1 MQTLGQNLRHIGQLG
16 IKELLSLLRDPV
28 LLFLIAY
35 SFTFSVYT
43 PAKSAVMDVINA
55 SIAVVDEDGSNA
67 SNRVAA
73 ALLPPLFLP
82 PARLQFSQINPAM
95 NASKYTF
102 IVDIP
107 HNFESDL
114 RTNKKPTVEIIADA
128 TAMSQAGR
136 GPEYIRK
143 IINQEVQP
151 FWSGRN
157 NPANQNFL
165 PLSTRARFNP
175 NMQQGWFV
183 AVNQIINNIAVLGI
197 FLTGAAVLR
206 EREHGTLEHLL
217 VMPLRPA
224 ELMFAKIW
232 ANGLVVMIA
241 VMASLFLIVKGALG
255 VPVAGSILLFAFGLC
270 IYLFSIT
277 ALGIMLATLV
287 RSMPQFGLLAF
298 PVFIAMSLL
307 SGGQTPLESMPLVL
321 QKFMQFVPSTHFV
334 AFSQAVLFRNA
345 SFSMVWPAMT
355 KMFLIG
361 LAYTLFSLSRFRKM
375 LAAIQ

>member
-1 MQTLGQNLRHIGQLG
+1 MRNLNHIAQLG

-43 PAKSAVMDVINA
+43 PAKSAVMDVVNA
-55 SIAVVDEDGSNA
+55 SIAVVDEDDSTV
-67 SNRVAA
+67 SRRIRD

-82 PARLQFSQINPAM
+82 AAQLPFNAINHAM
-95 NASKYTF
+95 NAGRYTF

-107 HNFESDL
+107 PRFESDL
-114 RTNKKPTVEIIADA
+114 AKSADPTVQIITDA

-143 IINQEVQP
+143 IMTNEVQP
-151 FWSGRN
+151 FWGDRGDPN
-157 NPANQNFL
+157 NKELVRLN
-165 PLSTRARFNP
+165 TRARFNP
-175 NMQQGWFV
+175 NMQQSWFV
-183 AVNQIINNIAVLGI
+183 AVNQIINNISVLAI

-217 VMPLRPA
+217 VMPLRPS

-232 ANGLVVMIA
+232 ANGLVVVLA
-241 VMASLFLIVKGALG
+241 ALLSLFLIVKGALG
-255 VPVAGSILLFAFGLC
+255 VPVAGSIPLFTFGLVV
-270 IYLFSIT
+270 YLFSVT

-298 PVFIAMSLL
+298 PVFIVMSLL
-307 SGGQTPLESMPLVL
+307 SGGQTPLESMPIAL
-321 QKFMQFVPSTHFV
+321 QKIMQFVPSTHFV
-334 AFSQAVLFRNA
+334 SFSQAVLFRNA
-345 SFSMVWPAMT
+345 DLSMVWPDLA

-361 LAYTLFSLSRFRKM
+361 SAYTAFTLSRFRKM
-375 LAAIQ
+375 LAAVQ

>member
-1 MQTLGQNLRHIGQLG
+1 MQRLRHIGQLG
-16 IKELLSLLRDPV
+16 VKELLSLLRDPV

-43 PAKSAVMDVINA
+43 PAKSAVMDVVNA
-55 SIAVVDEDGSNA
+55 SVAIVDEDDSTA
-67 SNRVAA
+67 SRRVRE

-82 PARLQFSQINPAM
+82 PARIAFSDINRAM
-95 NASKYTF
+95 NAGQYTF
-102 IVDIP
+102 VVDIP
-107 HNFESDL
+107 HNYQRDL
-114 RTNKKPTVEIIADA
+114 RSGRQPTVEIIADA

-143 IINQEVQP
+143 IMTQEARP
-151 FWSGRN
+151 FWAGRDD
-157 NPANQNFL
+157 PANRDVVRLN
-165 PLSTRARFNP
+165 TRARFNP

-232 ANGLVVMIA
+232 ANGLVVMFA
-241 VMASLFLIVKGALG
+241 VMASLFLIVKGALH
-255 VPVAGSILLFAFGLC
+255 VPVAGSIALFALGLC

-307 SGGQTPLESMPLVL
+307 SGGQTPLESMPIVL
-321 QKFMQFVPSTHFV
+321 QKIMQFVPSTHFV
-334 AFSQAVLFRNA
+334 SFSQAVLFRNA
-345 SFSMVWPAMT
+345 SFSMVWPALT

>member
-1 MQTLGQNLRHIGQLG
+1 MRTLRHIVQLG
-16 IKELLSLLRDPV
+16 IKELLSLARDPV

-43 PAKSAVMDVINA
+43 PAKSAVMDVVNA
-55 SIAVVDEDGSNA
+55 SVAVVDENDSTA
-67 SNRVAA
+67 SRRIRD

-82 PARLQFSQINPAM
+82 PHTLPFSDINRAM
-95 NASKYTF
+95 NRGQYTF
-102 IVDIP
+102 IIDIP
-107 HNFESDL
+107 PRFQSDL
-114 RTNKKPTVEIIADA
+114 TKGVTPTVEVTVDA

-143 IINQEVQP
+143 IMTEEVQP
-151 FWSGRN
+151 FWVNRAK
-157 NPANQNFL
+157 PQNRAL
-165 PLSTRARFNP
+165 AQLNTRARFNP

-183 AVNQIINNIAVLGI
+183 AVNQIINNISVLAI

-232 ANGLVVMIA
+232 ANGLVVVVA
-241 VMASLFLIVKGALG
+241 ALASLFLVVKGVIG
-255 VPVAGSILLFAFGLC
+255 VPVAGSVALFTLGLC
-270 IYLFSIT
+270 VYLFSVT

-298 PVFIAMSLL
+298 PIFIAMSLL
-307 SGGQTPLESMPLVL
+307 SGGQTPLESMPIVL
-321 QKFMQFVPSTHFV
+321 QRIMQLVPSTHFV
-334 AFSQAVLFRNA
+334 SFSQAVLFRNA
-345 SFSMVWPAMT
+345 TLGMVWPDLA

-361 LAYTLFSLSRFRKM
+361 SAYTLFTLSRFRKM

>member
-1 MQTLGQNLRHIGQLG
+1 MKNLSHVFQLG

-35 SFTFSVYT
+35 AFTFSVYT

-55 SIAVVDEDGSNA
+55 SVAVVDEDDTQA
-67 SNRVAA
+67 SRRIRD

-82 PARLQFSQINPAM
+82 PGRLQFSQINQAM
-95 NASKYTF
+95 NAGEYTF
-102 IVDIP
+102 IIDIP
-107 HNFESDL
+107 RRFESDL
-114 RTNKKPTVEIIADA
+114 RSNRRPTVEITADA

-136 GPEYIRK
+136 GPGYISS
-143 IINQEVQP
+143 IISNEVRP
-151 FWSGRN
+151 FWGDAGNPRN
-157 NPANQNFL
+157 REL
-165 PLSTRARFNP
+165 VKLVSRARFNP

-183 AVNQIINNIAVLGI
+183 AINQIINNISVLAI

-217 VMPLRPA
+217 VMPLRPS

-232 ANGLVVMIA
+232 ANGLVVVLA
-241 VMASLFLIVKGALG
+241 AMASLFLVVQAALG
-255 VPVAGSILLFAFGLC
+255 VPVAGSLWLFVVGLVD
-270 IYLFSIT
+270 YLFSVT

-298 PVFIAMSLL
+298 PVFIAMNLL
-307 SGGQTPLESMPLVL
+307 SGGQTPIESMPMWL
-321 QKFMQFVPSTHFV
+321 QRVMQFVPSTHFV

-345 SFSMVWPAMT
+345 SFAMVWPSLVN
-355 KMFLIG
+355 MFLIG
-361 LAYTLFSLSRFRKM
+361 CAYTVFSLSRFRKM
-375 LAAIQ
+375 LAAVQ